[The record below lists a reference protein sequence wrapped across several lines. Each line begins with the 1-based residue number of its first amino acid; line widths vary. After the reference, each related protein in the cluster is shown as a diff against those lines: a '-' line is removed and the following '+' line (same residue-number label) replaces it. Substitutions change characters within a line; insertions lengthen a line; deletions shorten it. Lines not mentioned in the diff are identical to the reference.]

1 MTQTPPSLHHDDIAK
16 VLDSVLDNQTGHSL
30 LALGKLE
37 GFRLEEGK
45 LSVALSVPREKA
57 AALSPLCD
65 EAALRLKQFPG
76 VQDATLILT
85 AHRPAG
91 PAAPTPGRTAPAA
104 GGGHRPFGGAPP
116 ADPNAPVLPDVKA
129 IIAVASGKG
138 GVGKSTTATNL
149 AVALAQQGLK
159 VGLLDADIYGP
170 SLHRMLGTS
179 NKPVALQGRLQ
190 PLEVWGLKAVSIGML
205 VDEKQAMIWR
215 GPMVMGAITQFLTDV
230 DWGPLD
236 VMVVDMP
243 PGTGDAQLSL
253 MQKVPLAGAVI
264 VSTPQDIALIDARR
278 GVSMFEK
285 MKVPV
290 LGLIE
295 NMSYFCCPNCGH
307 NTELFGH
314 GGARKEAEALQV
326 PFLGEVPLLASIRSS
341 GDDGTPI
348 VASAPESDAAQA
360 FRRIAQATAE
370 SLKDRLPPRA

>member
-1 MTQTPPSLHHDDIAK
+1 MAQTPPTPQHDDIAK
-16 VLDSVLDNQTGHSL
+16 VLDSVRDSHSGHSL
-30 LALGKLE
+30 LALSRLE
-37 GFRLEEGK
+37 GFRLEYGK
-45 LSVALSVPREKA
+45 LSVALAVPREQA
-57 AALSPLCD
+57 GRLAPLCD
-65 EAALRLKQFPG
+65 QASEQLKTLPG
-76 VQDATLILT
+76 VQDATIILT
-85 AHRPAG
+85 AHRA
-91 PAAPTPGRTAPAA
+91 AAPPQPQAPKRPAPGA
-104 GGGHRPFGGAPP
+104 GHRPFGGAPP
-116 ADPNAPVLPDVKA
+116 ADPNAPILPDVKA

-149 AVALAQQGLK
+149 AVALAQEGLK
-159 VGLLDADIYGP
+159 VGLLDADIHGP
-170 SLHRMLGTS
+170 SLHRMLGAPD
-179 NKPVALQGRLQ
+179 KPEVQAGRLQ
-190 PLEVWGLKAVSIGML
+190 PVYTWGLKAVSIGML

-236 VMVVDMP
+236 IMVVDMP

-278 GVSMFEK
+278 GVTMFEK

-314 GGARKEAEALQV
+314 GGARKEAQTMQV
-326 PFLGEVPLLASIRSS
+326 PFLGEVPLLADIRSS
-341 GDDGTPI
+341 GDEGTPI
-348 VASAPESDAAQA
+348 VASAPQSEAAQA
-360 FRRIAQATAE
+360 FRRIAQAT
-370 SLKDRLPPRA
+370 LHQLGVKK